1 MPSEHDGDDWSLSD
15 LSISEPD
22 LECDDETETPANE
35 PSSWAEV
42 GDGDASEA
50 AYRLADLNHLLLNQ
64 SNKYP
69 FLASEL
75 TNANQ
80 AATPAVQLDAGATEP
95 AALDYTGR
103 ATLALDVQRT
113 CHMLF
118 QSAQTPTRRTPSN
131 EAATHGHVPGN
142 ATREHNDT
150 SHPDLSAAEKGTRSL
165 SLTTSTIKSIE
176 KKIGRGNYRRTS
188 TDQPESS
195 MAAALAADVQMDV
208 NCAEIP
214 PGPRFDAGSEKGAPT
229 PLHIDPNVFLRHVHT
244 NTTLQDL
251 ASELETIAQ
260 EHAHEASAIH
270 DLVCTHFG
278 QFISCKNTIVDIRS
292 ALRRNEA
299 DSTSDSSATTV
310 LLASID
316 DTIHLATA
324 HEGDATLGLSERQ
337 AKASAARRA
346 LAVLRHHRALLSLP
360 EMLHE
365 QALLGEWEAM
375 AHNVMSARTALGQQE
390 STVLLKVLAACEATV
405 ATVLHDHHSG
415 LANTNWTQDQ
425 TASGS
430 DSTDRTQDQTASGAR
445 ANASTSPDVDP
456 RTPSLSSEN
465 VEPRE
470 PRPQRHGGQLS
481 RWERI
486 RNSWH

>member
-1 MPSEHDGDDWSLSD
+1 MLCARARKRSYMQ
-15 LSISEPD
+15 
-22 LECDDETETPANE
+22 
-35 PSSWAEV
+35 V

-69 FLASEL
+69 FLDSEL

-150 SHPDLSAAEKGTRSL
+150 SHPNLSAAEKGTRSL

-195 MAAALAADVQMDV
+195 MAAALAADVQMEV

-214 PGPRFDAGSEKGAPT
+214 PGPRFDAGSEKSAPT

-244 NTTLQDL
+244 NTTLQVSYVAPRHTRAGSFLVSMRIHPIFCQFTSEACKFCDSPTQDL
-251 ASELETIAQ
+251 AGELETIAQ

-278 QFISCKNTIVDIRS
+278 QFISCRNTIVDIRRCVAAPEHVVHS
-292 ALRRNEA
+292 QHV
-299 DSTSDSSATTV
+299 V
-310 LLASID
+310 LSI
-316 DTIHLATA
+316 I
-324 HEGDATLGLSERQ
+324 R
-337 AKASAARRA
+337 AKS
-346 LAVLRHHRALLSLP
+346 
-360 EMLHE
+360 
-365 QALLGEWEAM
+365 
-375 AHNVMSARTALGQQE
+375 
-390 STVLLKVLAACEATV
+390 STVNLNPKL
-405 ATVLHDHHSG
+405 
-415 LANTNWTQDQ
+415 
-425 TASGS
+425 
-430 DSTDRTQDQTASGAR
+430 
-445 ANASTSPDVDP
+445 
-456 RTPSLSSEN
+456 
-465 VEPRE
+465 
-470 PRPQRHGGQLS
+470 
-481 RWERI
+481 
-486 RNSWH
+486 